1 MLTLVSL
8 QADVC
13 FVEVVEGETDDLKRQ
28 VCEFAI
34 VDCLRRS
41 GISVANLDIN
51 AAGCFF
57 VVRRTDLD
65 RFKAVARD
73 FNVAIKV
80 NEQCCRLT
88 VRGSGYRRTLPSID
102 HVIKAMHDSNIRIIQ
117 IFADASEL
125 SIVVDA
131 KQATSAKT
139 IIDHLSLRERD
150 ERFLSTAA
158 GRAALT
164 A

>member
-8 QADVC
+8 QDDVC

-57 VVRRTDLD
+57 VVRRADVG
-65 RFKAVARD
+65 RFKTVARD
-73 FNVAIKV
+73 LNVAIKV
-80 NEQCCRLT
+80 NERCCRLT
-88 VRGSGYRRTLPSID
+88 VRGSGYRRKLPSID

-131 KQATSAKT
+131 TQATSAKT
-139 IIDHLSLRERD
+139 IIDHLSLREQD
-150 ERFLSTAA
+150 EHFPSTAA